1 MMGYRLFLLLLLVTA
16 VVYTIGAR
24 QIPMDPWTAAELV
37 NAQTLPTI
45 YGVMLCAALV
55 WLLIRGGLAV
65 TPPSPYQVLRA
76 GGIGVLTLAFVAL
89 LGWVNLWLALG
100 GLIGLSALWLG
111 ERRVLPLLA
120 VSILVP
126 LTGYVGIEL
135 LLGLYLPG

>member
-1 MMGYRLFLLLLLVTA
+1 MGYRLFLLLLLVTA
-16 VVYTIGAR
+16 VAYTIGAR

-45 YGVMLCAALV
+45 YGVSLMAALI
-55 WLLIRGGLAV
+55 WLLIRGTKPV
-65 TPPSPYQVLRA
+65 DTPSPYRVLRA
-76 GGIGVLTLAFVAL
+76 GGIGVLAVVFVAL
-89 LGWVNLWLALG
+89 LGRVDLWLALG

-111 ERRVLPLLA
+111 ERRPLPLIA
-120 VSILVP
+120 ISTMVP

>member
-1 MMGYRLFLLLLLVTA
+1 MGYRLFLFLLLVTA
-16 VVYTIGAR
+16 VVYTISAR
-24 QIPMDPWTAAELV
+24 LIPMDPWTAAELV

-45 YGVMLCAALV
+45 YGVMLCAALG
-55 WLLIRGGLAV
+55 WLLVRGGMAV
-65 TPPSPYQVLRA
+65 ARPSPYRVLRA
-76 GGIGVLTLAFVAL
+76 GGVGVLTLAFVAL

-111 ERRVLPLLA
+111 ERRALPVLA